1 MHYENLPF
9 FALLNKKAQLRV
21 TPGKKTK
28 INNDET
34 FYVFSIWIYVIINY
48 IYFSVMKL

>member
-9 FALLNKKAQLRV
+9 FALLNKKTQLRV

-34 FYVFSIWIYVIINY
+34 FMFSLYEFMSLLIIS
-48 IYFSVMKL
+48 ILVL